1 MADISIINL
10 LLGMILAVIAGI
22 LFALGI
28 ILQKKAVVEMDDIK
42 LTDTESIK
50 TMVKNKTWL
59 IGIGLA
65 LLGGVPYIAIQV
77 LVGVALTQPLTL
89 GLQLAFTVIFGIKL
103 LGEKLETLEII
114 GFIVLLISPVFL
126 ALGSVTPPDV
136 NVTESSFFVNF
147 AIFLIPF
154 IIICVAVFV
163 LIKVFKKNESII
175 GLLAAFI
182 SGILFAVGAVTN
194 QVGVEFIRTSL
205 DFTFIMIAI
214 VFFVMMML
222 GNTLATGVQNIAFQ
236 KGKVGI
242 AIGIQSC
249 ANLLLAVFG
258 GMIIF
263 NQQILYPV
271 YFILGIALI
280 FLGNILLIRFQ
291 ARLEEIDL
299 AQESIEKDAQQ

>member
-10 LLGMILAVIAGI
+10 LLGMVLAVIAGI

-28 ILQKKAVVEMDDIK
+28 ILQKKAVIEMDDIK

-163 LIKVFKKNESII
+163 LIKAFKKNESII

-299 AQESIEKDAQQ
+299 AQESIEKDAQ